1 MLPEDTKQR
10 KEAALDS
17 ASKTQQ
23 TSLGDH
29 FSPAVLQSDYILT
42 QIHQTASFPFFF
54 LTPFTVAHVRYDLG
68 ASIVMS
74 CMISILE
81 PHILRY
87 LVLGELRSL
96 SP

>member
-23 TSLGDH
+23 TSLADH
-29 FSPAVLQSDYILT
+29 FSPAVLQSDYITYADTSDCLV
-42 QIHQTASFPFFF
+42 SF
-54 LTPFTVAHVRYDLG
+54 LSNPFTVAHVRYDLG
-68 ASIVMS
+68 AFIVTS
-74 CMISILE
+74 CTISILE